1 MSTRFNSF
9 HDMITRSQFVAY
21 MVEVFGYES
30 NEADE
35 MFSDSGCDARELLSD
50 IELEHCLSR

>member
-1 MSTRFNSF
+1 
-9 HDMITRSQFVAY
+9 MITRSQFVAY